1 MCTGT
6 RISSCLQPK
15 VLAFAFVR
23 MINTAQVAYTVRTT
37 QPRDTRIVSL
47 AFGRKKG
54 FEVKEARGS
63 RNDRTRYCYSKASS
77 SWDVGAYLPMS
88 PPRVLT
94 IPHALRGPLAE

>member
-15 VLAFAFVR
+15 VVAFAFVR
-23 MINTAQVAYTVRTT
+23 MINTAHIAYTVCTT

-47 AFGRKKG
+47 AFRKR
-54 FEVKEARGS
+54 FEEKEARGS